1 MLITNQDEAK
11 TQDSNHWK
19 PGEVEITN
27 NFFNNKA
34 SLESIGI
41 ALTSVFNHEK
51 LFKIIIDLTT
61 NMLRSKYASLML
73 IDGDSLHIKHSNHI
87 PVDIM
92 MQTRV
97 KVGVGIS
104 GWVALKGLPLLVK
117 DVESGTRFLKRN
129 SNRYSTRSF
138 MSIPLTVSD
147 KIIGVINVN
156 DKNNGELFN
165 ESDLKIIKVI
175 AKYSA
180 IAIRNATLIEKT
192 KKLSVARQLERT
204 CHHPSNKFLPVTFK
218 SLKLGPFNKSELYL
232 ENNNDGEKKYVL
244 YWKGGDR
251 LFINEKRE
259 EFIRKNIDRLF
270 VPKNGRKQYLRFMET
285 NLDRVIEDEDS
296 NPKEKYDVAKDVAIN
311 IISDLYATPEEVC
324 NVERSKQWIDNILGL
339 ISSARNN
346 YADLMNAKSNDQYL
360 YGHSINITMTSLIF
374 AYHMG
379 MNIEELSEFG
389 QGLLLQDIGMGSVDP
404 SIFNKPD
411 KLNKEELNIIRKH
424 SEVGFH
430 ILQETGKL
438 SPESC
443 LLALH
448 HHENFDG
455 SGYPY
460 GLKGNDINY
469 YGRISRIVDVYNA
482 LTSDRPYARAKSSG
496 DACRIMEEDMEGMFD
511 SEILGSFTD
520 FLGSVRAV
528 NETSRLSI

>member
-1 MLITNQDEAK
+1 MIITNQNEPMLRD
-11 TQDSNHWK
+11 DNGRK
-19 PGEVEITN
+19 PGEVEVTN
-27 NFFNNKA
+27 TLFNNKA
-34 SLESIGI
+34 SLETIGI
-41 ALTSVFNHEK
+41 ALTSVFDHEK
-51 LFKIIIDLTT
+51 LFKVIVSLTT

-73 IDGDSLHIKHSNHI
+73 IDGDSLRIQHSNHLTEE
-87 PVDIM
+87 IM
-92 MQTRV
+92 TKTRV

-129 SNRYSTRSF
+129 SNRYSSRSF
-138 MSIPLTVSD
+138 ISIPLVINE
-147 KIIGVINVN
+147 KILGVINVN
-156 DKNNGELFN
+156 DKNNDELFN
-165 ESDLKIIKVI
+165 ESDLKILKVI

-192 KKLSVARQLERT
+192 KKLTVARQLDRDYYDSSKEY
-204 CHHPSNKFLPVTFK
+204 LPVTFK

-232 ENNNDGEKKYVL
+232 ENNKDGEKKYVL

-259 EFIRKNIDRLF
+259 EFIRKNIDRLY

-285 NLDRVIEDEDS
+285 NLERVIGDEDS
-296 NPKEKYDVAKDVAIN
+296 TPKEKYDVVKDVAIN
-311 IISDLYATPEEVC
+311 IISDLSTTPEEVS

-339 ISSARNN
+339 ISSTRNN
-346 YADLMNAKSNDQYL
+346 YADLMNAKSNDKYL

-379 MNIEELSEFG
+379 MNIEDLSEFG
-389 QGLLLQDIGMGSVDP
+389 QGLLLQDIGMGNVDP
-404 SIFNKPD
+404 AIFNKPD
-411 KLNKEELNIIRKH
+411 KLNNEEVAIIRKH
-424 SEVGFH
+424 AEVGFH
-430 ILQETGKL
+430 MLQESGKL
-438 SPESC
+438 SSESC
-443 LLALH
+443 LLALL

-482 LTSDRPYARAKSSG
+482 LTSDRPYARAKASG
-496 DACRIMEEDMEGMFD
+496 DACRIMEEDMRGMFD
-511 SEILGSFTD
+511 SEILGNFTD
-520 FLGSVRAV
+520 FLKSARAV
-528 NETSRLSI
+528 NNTSQLSM

>member
-1 MLITNQDEAK
+1 MLKTHQNESM
-11 TQDSNHWK
+11 TQDGNDWK

-27 NFFNNKA
+27 AYFNNKA
-34 SLESIGI
+34 SLETIGI
-41 ALTSVFNHEK
+41 ALTSVFDHKK
-51 LFKIIIDLTT
+51 LFKIIVSLTT

-73 IDGDSLHIKHSNHI
+73 IDGDSLRLRQSNHLPEEI
-87 PVDIM
+87 IKK
-92 MQTRV
+92 TRV

-129 SNRYSTRSF
+129 SKRYSSKSF
-138 MSIPLTVSD
+138 ISIPLIVSE

-156 DKNNGELFN
+156 DKNNNELFN
-165 ESDLKIIKVI
+165 ESDLKILKVI
-175 AKYSA
+175 SKYSA
-180 IAIRNATLIEKT
+180 IAIRNATMIEKT
-192 KKLSVARQLERT
+192 NKLTIARQLDRDYYDS
-204 CHHPSNKFLPVTFK
+204 SNKYLPVTFR

-232 ENNNDGEKKYVL
+232 ENNKDGEKKYVL

-259 EFIRKNIDRLF
+259 EFIRKNIDRLY

-285 NLDRVIEDEDS
+285 NLERVIEDEDS
-296 NPKEKYDVAKDVAIN
+296 SPKEKYDVVKDVAIN
-311 IISDLYATPEEVC
+311 IISDLSATPDEVC
-324 NVERSKQWIDNILGL
+324 NVERSKQWVNNILGL
-339 ISSARNN
+339 ISSTRNN

-379 MNIEELSEFG
+379 MNIEDLSEFG
-389 QGLLLQDIGMGSVDP
+389 LGLLLQDIGMGNVEP

-411 KLNKEELNIIRKH
+411 KLNNEELTIIRKH
-424 SEVGFH
+424 AEIGFH

-438 SPESC
+438 SSESC
-443 LLALH
+443 LLALL

-482 LTSDRPYARAKSSG
+482 LTSDRPYARAKASD
-496 DACRIMEEDMEGMFD
+496 DACKIMEEDMKGMFD
-511 SEILGSFTD
+511 SEILVNFTD
-520 FLGSVRAV
+520 FLKSVRAV
-528 NETSRLSI
+528 TDTSQLGI